1 MADASANNFSHGAVW
16 RIALPMIISNLSVPL
31 LGMVDTAV
39 MGHLPSAH
47 YLGAVA
53 VGAVIFSF
61 LFMGLNFVRMSTTGL
76 AAQAWGANNG
86 DEVRTVLGQAA
97 LTALALAAVLLLLHR
112 PLGQLG
118 LMLIDP
124 SADVASEAARYYM
137 VRIWSAPATLLN
149 FALIGWFIGMQ
160 NARGALLVML
170 ATNVANIILDLW
182 FVLGLGMTA
191 SGVALASV
199 IAELIGAMTGLLLVR
214 LELAGKP
221 GAWIAHEIGNTARF
235 KRLFTVNFNI
245 FIRTMTLMFALGF
258 LTAMGA
264 RQGDI
269 ILAANA
275 ILLNLQ
281 SFMAYGL
288 DGFANAAEALVG
300 RAMGAKSRKGFVRA
314 VKLSLRWTLGVSV
327 VFSLAYL
334 LVGRGIIDLLTSIE
348 DVRTAAYVYLPW
360 MVLSPL
366 VSAWSFLWDGVFIGG
381 TRAKEMRDAMLISAF
396 LVYLPVW
403 YLTQGLGNH
412 GLWLA
417 FMAFMAAR
425 GLTMTWWF
433 RRIDQRGGFVPVS
446 S

>member
-1 MADASANNFSHGAVW
+1 MPDSSVSNFSHGAVW
-16 RIALPMIISNLSVPL
+16 RIALPMIVSNLSVPL

-39 MGHLPSAH
+39 MGHLPAPH

-76 AAQAWGANNG
+76 AAQAWGANDG
-86 DEVRTVLGQAA
+86 DEVRTVLGQAV
-97 LTALALAAVLLLLHR
+97 LSALALATLLLLMQG
-112 PLGQLG
+112 PLGHLG
-118 LMLIDP
+118 LVLIDP
-124 SADVASEAARYYM
+124 STEVAHEAARYYG
-137 VRIWSAPATLLN
+137 VRIWSAPATLVN

-160 NARGALLVML
+160 NARAALLVML
-170 ATNVANIILDLW
+170 ATNIANIALDLW

-191 SGVALASV
+191 DGVALASV
-199 IAELIGAMTGLLLVR
+199 IAEVVGVATGVLLVR
-214 LELAGKP
+214 QQLVGKP
-221 GAWIAHEIGNTARF
+221 GSWRLADIHNLPRF
-235 KRLFTVNFNI
+235 KRLFAVNINI
-245 FIRTMTLMFALGF
+245 FIRTLSLMFAFGF

-264 RQGDI
+264 RQGDV

-300 RAMGAKSRKGFVRA
+300 RAMGAKSRAGFLRA
-314 VKLSLRWTLGVSV
+314 VRLSLRWTLGVSL
-327 VFSLAYL
+327 VFSLGYL
-334 LVGRGIIDLLTSIE
+334 LAGRGIINLLTSIE
-348 DVRTAAYVYLPW
+348 EVRAAAYVYLPW

-366 VSAWSFLWDGVFIGG
+366 ISGWSFLWDGVFIGG
-381 TRAKEMRDAMLISAF
+381 TRAKEMRNAMLISAF

-403 YLTQGLGNH
+403 YITQDLGNH

-433 RRIDQRGGFVPVS
+433 RRIDKRGGFVPAS
-446 S
+446 